1 MTDFEP
7 LDPAFAALLADPRVT
22 LRPPT
27 PGRTMAAYRDRLD
40 RPMAAVAGPPIFA
53 VAAADT
59 LEGVPL
65 RIYRPAPETET
76 TILFVHGGGFV
87 TGSLDTHD
95 ALCRTL
101 ATTSGATVVAVGYRL
116 APEAPRPAALDDCR
130 SALQWTVACFGP
142 RVALCGDSAGGYLAS
157 MTALR
162 AESDG
167 IAVAALGLFY
177 PVVSPSCATDSWVTL
192 GAGHM
197 LTREWMH
204 WAWHTFLGDAASA
217 FGPNA
222 DLLATDLSRLPPTHV
237 ATAAFDPLRDEGEAL
252 AAAIVARGGEAT
264 LTCYAGMIH
273 GFASLPMLTPV
284 ANRAIASMG
293 CALTCQQWC

>member
-1 MTDFEP
+1 MTDVEP

-27 PGRTMAAYRDRLD
+27 LGRTMAAYRDRLD

-53 VAAADT
+53 VAAAET

-87 TGSLDTHD
+87 TGSLDTHN

-101 ATTSGATVVAVGYRL
+101 AMTSGATVVAVGYRL

-130 SALQWTVACFGP
+130 SALRWTVTRFDS

-157 MTALR
+157 MTALH
-162 AESDG
+162 AEADG
-167 IAVAALGLFY
+167 TAVAALGLFY
-177 PVVSPSCATDSWVTL
+177 PVVSPGCATDSWARL
-192 GAGHM
+192 GTGHM
-197 LTREWMH
+197 LTREWMQ
-204 WAWHTFLGDAASA
+204 WAWNAFLGNGTAD
-217 FGPNA
+217 A
-222 DLLATDLSRLPPTHV
+222 DLLATNLTRLPPTHV
-237 ATAAFDPLRDEGEAL
+237 VTAAFDPLRDEGEAL
-252 AAAIVARGGEAT
+252 AEVIAARGGKAT

-273 GFASLPMLTPV
+273 GFASLPMLTPT
-284 ANRAIASMG
+284 ADRAIAAMG
-293 CALTCQQWC
+293 RALTSQH